1 MNGGHFFQ
9 QSARALALPLA
20 FAATVLFQIVL
31 VAAESNGS
39 AQFLTIDLATALRLA
54 GARNIDVQLAREKL
68 AEAYAAE
75 ESAIERFFPWVAP
88 GVTYRRHD
96 NLIQN
101 TEGVIEEVHKQSYA
115 PGGTLLAQ
123 TEIGDAIFKSLEA
136 HQLMK
141 AARHDLAAQQQETI
155 LAAARG
161 YFDLAAA
168 HEAVGVAREAL
179 RASTDYA
186 AEIDRAV
193 NAGIAFKGDALRV
206 KVQQQHDAI
215 VLRRAEENVRLASA
229 KLVQI
234 LHLDPIV
241 ELMPREAS
249 VVPLSIVSAKESL
262 GDLVSQALAARP
274 ETQQSAALLSAAQ
287 HAKNGSIYGPLI
299 PTVAGQAFF
308 GGLGGGMNSETGHFG
323 EFEDYVALLAWR
335 IGPGGLFD
343 VGNIHARRARLRS
356 AALTADKVIDQ
367 VANEVINSRTRVQS
381 LADQIATAKQSL
393 SDAAEALRLGQER
406 KEFGVGVVLETILA
420 EKTWRAFATIIST
433 LLPITIKRNTRC
445 CAHSAAFHRRRRLTV
460 AGDAEPGALSRRLWL
475 LWRRSLCR
483 RRGLRG
489 CSGLRQS
496 ASAGIGRRRRN
507 RRRLRCSGRRR
518 RSLRSRLRFHQ
529 RTPESAFASRALMGI
544 KDRQCKSEREK
555 NTGEPRRE
563 FH

>member
-215 VLRRAEENVRLASA
+215 ALRRAEENVRLASA

-299 PTVAGQAFF
+299 PTVGGQAFF

-420 EKTWRAFATIIST
+420 EQDLARVRNDYLNIVTDYNKAQYS
-433 LLPITIKRNTRC
+433 LL
-445 CAHSAAFHRRRRLTV
+445 
-460 AGDAEPGALSRRLWL
+460 
-475 LWRRSLCR
+475 
-483 RRGLRG
+483 
-489 CSGLRQS
+489 
-496 ASAGIGRRRRN
+496 
-507 RRRLRCSGRRR
+507 
-518 RSLRSRLRFHQ
+518 
-529 RTPESAFASRALMGI
+529 RALG
-544 KDRQCKSEREK
+544 RLSSTSPPNSSR
-555 NTGEPRRE
+555 GR
-563 FH
+563 